1 MQTSY
6 HASDLLLKQVD
17 TLPRSLTCSL
27 CMEIYVNPTTTWC
40 CNEVYCKQCILNWMA
55 RSDICPHCNTSNVQ
69 VNPNPVRRIME
80 AIGSLEV
87 HCPYAQKGCS
97 YTFAYNDLESHLK
110 SCSFAI
116 VPCPFA
122 CIRCAQPHHA
132 RQGIYEHLIQSDAEH
147 MRLLQ
152 KFLDDHNRQLSEL
165 KEQLKRKQEEL
176 QQMQEQLAEA
186 QTPTDPIARLP
197 RGERSSLFNRKGE
210 NNWCGLA
217 TYQPGLLRTRA
228 QNASSVHPVYN

>member
-17 TLPRSLTCSL
+17 TLSRSLTCSL

-55 RSDICPHCNTSNVQ
+55 TSDTCPHCNTSNIQ
-69 VNPNPVRRIME
+69 VNPNPVRRIKD

-97 YTFAYNDLESHLK
+97 YTFAYADLDSHLR
-110 SCSFAI
+110 SCSFTI
-116 VPCPFA
+116 VSCPFA

-132 RQGIYEHLIQSDAEH
+132 RH
-147 MRLLQ
+147 MLH
-152 KFLDDHNRQLSEL
+152 DS
-165 KEQLKRKQEEL
+165 
-176 QQMQEQLAEA
+176 
-186 QTPTDPIARLP
+186 
-197 RGERSSLFNRKGE
+197 
-210 NNWCGLA
+210 
-217 TYQPGLLRTRA
+217 
-228 QNASSVHPVYN
+228 